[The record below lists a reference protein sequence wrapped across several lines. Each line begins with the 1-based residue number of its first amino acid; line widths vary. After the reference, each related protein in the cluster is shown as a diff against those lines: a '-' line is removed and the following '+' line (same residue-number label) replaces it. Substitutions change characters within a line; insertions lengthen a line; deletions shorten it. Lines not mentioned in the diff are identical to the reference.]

1 MKEHLA
7 INRTI
12 RNNFFKVIS
21 ALSNEQLVKIP
32 EGFNNNILWNFGHII
47 ATQNILCYKLSGL
60 PFSIDEDIIE
70 RYRKGT
76 KPGSID
82 NVTTE
87 KELLIDLAQ
96 ASSDQLEKD
105 LGMGIFKTFTPYET
119 SFGRKLNSIEDAVVF
134 NNVHEGMH
142 LGVIMSLRKLG

>member
-1 MKEHLA
+1 MKEHLD
-7 INRTI
+7 INRTV
-12 RNNFFKVIS
+12 RNNFLKVINT
-21 ALSNEQLVKIP
+21 LSHEQLVKIP

-60 PFSIDEDIIE
+60 PFSVDEQIIE
-70 RYRKGT
+70 KYRKGT
-76 KPGSID
+76 KPSAIE
-82 NVTTE
+82 VITSE

-96 ASSDQLEKD
+96 SSTDQLEKD
-105 LGMGIFKTFTPYET
+105 LGMGIFKRFTPYET

-142 LGVIMSLRKLG
+142 LGVIMSLRKLV

>member
-7 INRTI
+7 INSTI
-12 RNNFFKVIS
+12 RNNFFKVIN

-32 EGFNNNILWNFGHII
+32 EGFNNNIIWNFGHII
-47 ATQNILCYKLSGL
+47 ATQNILCYKLSDL
-60 PFSIDEDIIE
+60 PFSVDEQIIE
-70 RYRKGT
+70 KYRKGT
-76 KPGSID
+76 KPGTID
-82 NVTTE
+82 NVTKE

-96 ASSDQLEKD
+96 ASTDQLEKD

-142 LGVIMSLRKLG
+142 LGVIMSLRKLV